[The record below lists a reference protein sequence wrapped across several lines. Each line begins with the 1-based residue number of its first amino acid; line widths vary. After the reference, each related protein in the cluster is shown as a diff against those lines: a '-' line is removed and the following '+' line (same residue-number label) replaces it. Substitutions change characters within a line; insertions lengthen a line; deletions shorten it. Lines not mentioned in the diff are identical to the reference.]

1 MLAYR
6 AYHGHCRVSTDD
18 AWSCYGSCE
27 SLNVKLVASLIMKVV
42 LFINATFLIVFTL
55 RNLHKLDIDR

>member
-1 MLAYR
+1 MILYIMLAYR

-18 AWSCYGSCE
+18 A
-27 SLNVKLVASLIMKVV
+27 LNVKLVASLIMKVV

>member
-1 MLAYR
+1 MVVLWKQ
-6 AYHGHCRVSTDD
+6 SF
-18 AWSCYGSCE
+18 
-27 SLNVKLVASLIMKVV
+27 NFKLVAPLIMKVV